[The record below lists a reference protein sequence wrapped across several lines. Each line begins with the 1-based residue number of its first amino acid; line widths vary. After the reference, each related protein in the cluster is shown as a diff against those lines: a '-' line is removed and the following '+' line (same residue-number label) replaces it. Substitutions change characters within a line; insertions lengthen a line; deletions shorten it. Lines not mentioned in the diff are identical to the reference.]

1 MQGSTYQTH
10 LLQQAY
16 SRHLTAKSETALD
29 PPERTEKAAI
39 AISILLSAAI
49 FTADL
54 MLPLGVAGGVP
65 YIAVVL
71 VAMWAPSPRF
81 IYITAVSGTLLTIAG
96 FYLSPLGGVLWVVVF
111 NRVLA
116 IFAIWVTAILAG
128 QRMAAAWEIKKEKE
142 KVQNLLEVAG
152 VMLVAVAADE
162 KVILINKMGCAIVGR
177 DEEAVVGKNW
187 FDNFIPEVARAGE
200 RSSFQKLISSQ
211 PQAAADETYPYS
223 EQPVLTADGPEKI
236 IAWRKTTLRGSDDT
250 AYAVLY
256 SGEDLTERLLIED
269 SLKKEMKRTAE
280 ATRLKDRFISL
291 VTHDLKSPLTAI
303 LTYMKTLQL
312 REETLAGV
320 KDALMLERIIGAAET
335 MSDLITEL
343 MEMARLKTEIMQ
355 PNMKFI
361 NARRLVYLP
370 LQGLS
375 YLADK
380 KGVKLVNNIPEN
392 FRIYADPNLA
402 QVVIQNLIANS
413 IKFSVK
419 GDTIALFVPVDEP
432 ATIAVF
438 DTGMGI
444 DPDRF
449 EALFRYEEHT
459 STPGSGGEKGMG
471 LGLPICREI
480 MEAHGGELRVVS
492 ASGEGC
498 TFFAAF
504 PRVAPRVLLVAI
516 NADSSPRIVDQL
528 KSYEAE
534 VELAG
539 DAKEA
544 MAMIAEKPPHLTI
557 MEQKAS
563 GENGSGLAGF
573 LERDGKL
580 IRIPLIVASPP
591 GGNGFPGIEDREN
604 VHLIES
610 PVTPAKLTPLL
621 NKIIA

>member
-16 SRHLTAKSETALD
+16 SRRLSAKSETVLD
-29 PPERTEKAAI
+29 TPERAERAAI
-39 AISILLSAAI
+39 AISILLSAVI

-54 MLPLGVAGGVP
+54 MFPLGVAGGVP

-71 VAMWAPSPRF
+71 IAMWVPSPRF
-81 IYITAVSGTLLTIAG
+81 IYVTAVSGTLLTIVG

-111 NRVLA
+111 NRVIA

-128 QRMAAAWEIKKEKE
+128 QRMTVAREVTKEKE

-162 KVILINKMGCAIVGR
+162 KVILINKMGCALVGR

-187 FDNFIPEVARAGE
+187 FDNFIPHTARARE
-200 RSSFQKLISSQ
+200 RESFQKLLSSQ
-211 PQAAADETYPYS
+211 PPGAAETYPYS

-250 AYAVLY
+250 VYAVLY

-269 SLKKEMKRTAE
+269 NLKKEMKRTAE

-320 KDALMLERIIGAAET
+320 KDVLMLERIIGAAET

-380 KGVKLVNNIPEN
+380 KGVKLVNNIPDN

-419 GDTIALFVPVDEP
+419 GDTIALFIPVDEP

-459 STPGSGGEKGMG
+459 STRGSGGEKGMG

-492 ASGEGC
+492 APGEGC

-504 PRVAPRVLLVAI
+504 PSVAPRVLLVAI
-516 NADSSPRIVDQL
+516 NADSSPRIVEQL

-539 DAKEA
+539 DAEEA
-544 MAMIAEKPPHLTI
+544 MAMITERPPHLTI
-557 MEQKAS
+557 MEQKAG
-563 GENGSGLAGF
+563 GENGSGLVGF

-580 IRIPLIVASPP
+580 NRIPLIVASPP
-591 GGNGFPGIEDREN
+591 GANGFHGIEEREN

-610 PVTPAKLTPLL
+610 PVTPAKLAPLL
-621 NKIIA
+621 NKHIA

>member
-16 SRHLTAKSETALD
+16 TRHLSAKSETALD
-29 PPERTEKAAI
+29 TPERAEKTAI
-39 AISILLSAAI
+39 VISVLLSAAI

-81 IYITAVSGTLLTIAG
+81 IYITAISGSLLTIAG
-96 FYLSPLGGVLWVVVF
+96 FYLSPLGGVLWVVLF
-111 NRVLA
+111 NRALA

-128 QRMAAAWEIKKEKE
+128 QRMAVAREIKREKE
-142 KVQNLLEVAG
+142 NVQNLLEVAG
-152 VMLVAVAADE
+152 VMLVAVDADE
-162 KVILINKMGCAIVGR
+162 KVILINKMGCALVGR

-187 FDNFIPEVARAGE
+187 FDNFIPHTARARE
-200 RSSFQKLISSQ
+200 RESFRKLLSS
-211 PQAAADETYPYS
+211 PPPGAVEAYPYS
-223 EQPVLTADGPEKI
+223 EQPVLTADGPEKV

-250 AYAVLY
+250 VYAVLY
-256 SGEDLTERLLIED
+256 SGEDLTERLLIEEN
-269 SLKKEMKRTAE
+269 LKKEMKRTAE

-343 MEMARLKTEIMQ
+343 MEMARLKTEIMK

-380 KGVKLVNNIPEN
+380 KGVKLINNIPEN

-402 QVVIQNLIANS
+402 QVVMQNLIANS

-419 GDTIALFVPVDEP
+419 GDTIALFIPVDEP

-438 DTGMGI
+438 DTGRGI

-449 EALFRYEEHT
+449 KALFRYEEHT
-459 STPGSGGEKGMG
+459 STTGSGGEKGMG

-516 NADSSPRIVDQL
+516 NADSSAGILEQL
-528 KSYEAE
+528 ESYEAE
-534 VELAG
+534 VEVAV
-539 DAKEA
+539 DAEEA
-544 MAMIAEKPPHLTI
+544 MAMIAEKAPHLTI
-557 MEQKAS
+557 MEQKAT

-573 LERDGKL
+573 LERNGKL
-580 IRIPLIVASPP
+580 SRIPLIVASPP
-591 GGNGFPGIEDREN
+591 GGNGFHGIEEREN

-610 PVTPAKLTPLL
+610 PVTPAKLAPLL
-621 NKIIA
+621 NKHIA